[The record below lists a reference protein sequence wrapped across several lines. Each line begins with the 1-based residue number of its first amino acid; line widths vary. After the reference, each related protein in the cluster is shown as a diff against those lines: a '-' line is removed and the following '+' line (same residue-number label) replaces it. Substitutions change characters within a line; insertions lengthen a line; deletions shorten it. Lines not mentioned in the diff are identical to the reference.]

1 MSTVTL
7 TLTDHPD
14 DPNVVNIRWDMTGE
28 DGGSSPAKALAQ
40 HLVEHLESIRDATA
54 DAVTDVEP
62 KE

>member
-14 DPNVVNIRWDMTGE
+14 DPNVVNIKWDVTE
-28 DGGSSPAKALAQ
+28 DGGTGAAKALAQ
-40 HLVEHLESIRDATA
+40 HLVEHLESIRNTT

>member
-1 MSTVTL
+1 MSTVIL

-14 DPNVVNIRWDMTGE
+14 DPSVVNIKWDVTGDE
-28 DGGSSPAKALAQ
+28 GTSAAKALAQ
-40 HLVEHLESIRDATA
+40 HLIEHLESIRNTTA

>member
-14 DPNVVNIRWDMTGE
+14 DPNVVNIKWDVTEDEGTGA
-28 DGGSSPAKALAQ
+28 AKALAQ
-40 HLVEHLESIRDATA
+40 HLVEHLEAIRDTTA
-54 DAVTDVEP
+54 NAVTDVEP

>member
-1 MSTVTL
+1 MSTVIL

-14 DPNVVNIRWDMTGE
+14 DPNVVNIKWDVSDDEGT
-28 DGGSSPAKALAQ
+28 SAAKALAQ
-40 HLVEHLESIRDATA
+40 HIIEHLESIRNTTA